1 MAFDSDGVELATAPL
16 GTSAVGVCDR
26 ASYVLQEDVTP
37 ASFAAALVHA
47 SRQLADRLVLYADQ
61 GAPLAARL
69 EQWFRPAVGSSSAP
83 SVEVRAVEGAGSEPA
98 GPDPMPVVLPGPVG
112 AECLVDQLRGADLEV
127 VLERGEWRGE
137 LLGLEV
143 ARIVRWPL
151 ETGGD
156 GELHIEAGVG
166 RFDRDAAAA
175 MHQGESPDEGL
186 QRAIRIVSEHRYPG
200 APTHPLS
207 VLARSRWM
215 RSVALAAP
223 ELVGATDLA
232 PLETTFAPDSVRE
245 ERPAGALGH
254 TTTGIPL
261 LVVFGA
267 GAALDLLPVAT
278 DTRELHL
285 PGGLLRVV
293 LLPRDHLRVVD
304 ELAAWAATSGRG
316 PVDLI
321 EMEPPWAA

>member
-1 MAFDSDGVELATAPL
+1 M
-16 GTSAVGVCDR
+16 
-26 ASYVLQEDVTP
+26 LQEEVTP

-47 SRQLADRLVLYADQ
+47 SRQRADRLVLYADQ

-69 EQWFRPAVGSSSAP
+69 QMWFRSVSGPSDAP
-83 SVEVRAVEGAGSEPA
+83 LVEVRAVKGAGSEPA
-98 GPDPMPVVLPGPVG
+98 APDPMPVVLPGPDG
-112 AECLVDQLRGADLEV
+112 AEGLVDRLRGSNLEV
-127 VLERGEWRGE
+127 VLEQGDWRGE

-156 GELHIEAGVG
+156 GCLHIEAGVG

-175 MHQGESPDEGL
+175 MHEGESADEGL

-215 RSVALAAP
+215 RSVAIATP
-223 ELVGATDLA
+223 ELVGASELE
-232 PLETTFAPDSVRE
+232 PLETTFAPASVRE

-254 TTTGIPL
+254 TTSGIPL

-267 GAALDLLPVAT
+267 GSALDLLPVGT

-285 PGGLLRVV
+285 PGALLRVV
-293 LLPRDHLRVVD
+293 LPPRDHLRVAD
-304 ELAAWAATSGRG
+304 ELVAWASASGRG
-316 PVDLI
+316 AVDLI
-321 EMEPPWAA
+321 EMGPPWAA